1 VPEAVRV
8 TGTTPDTRIVRRL
21 DSRSVQDL
29 PAAVLVPEYD
39 RSAVTPGIVHIG
51 VGNFH
56 RAHEALVLDRL
67 LAAGHA
73 RDWGIRGVAL
83 LPSDESLARR
93 MQEQDGLYTLVEK
106 SADGSWHYRLIGS
119 ILDVLFAP
127 DGIEAVL
134 EAMTDPRIRIV
145 TLTIT
150 EGGYNVDRLTGEFMP
165 DTPAVAA
172 DLHLDAQP
180 TSVFGVVV
188 ESLRRRRAVGIEPF
202 TVLSCDNIQ
211 HNGDVARR
219 MFTAFAEL
227 KDPEFAEWMRS
238 HVSFPNSMVDRI
250 TPVTAPADIEA
261 VSEALGVRDECPV
274 VCEPFFQWVVE
285 DAFPTGRPAWDLA
298 GVQVTDD
305 VTPYEKMKLRLLNA
319 SHQGLCYFSR
329 LADYEY
335 VHDAMTWPA
344 LRTFLRR
351 FMDEEQT
358 PTLDPV
364 PGVDLDA
371 YKTELIERFSNPQV
385 RDTVARLC
393 AESSDRI
400 PKWLLPAVRDRLAA
414 DGDVRMSA
422 AIVASWARYAEAVDE
437 QGNAIEVVDP
447 LRDELVPLAQGQRAE
462 PTAFIDNA
470 RLFGDLATDPRFREP
485 YLAALARLHRDGSR
499 ATVAW
504 LVEEE
509 DVT

>member
-1 VPEAVRV
+1 M
-8 TGTTPDTRIVRRL
+8 
-21 DSRSVQDL
+21 
-29 PAAVLVPEYD
+29 LVPEYD

-56 RAHEALVLDRL
+56 RAHEALVIDRL

-73 RDWGIRGVAL
+73 SDWGIRGVAL

-106 SADGSWHYRLIGS
+106 SSDGSWHYRVIGS

-127 DGIEAVL
+127 DGIESVL
-134 EAMTDPRIRIV
+134 DAMVDPRIRIV

-150 EGGYNVDRLTGEFMP
+150 EGGYNVDRLTGEFIP
-165 DTPAVAA
+165 DDPAVAA
-172 DLHLDAQP
+172 DLPPDAP
-180 TSVFGVVV
+180 PSSVFGVVM
-188 ESLRRRRAVGIEPF
+188 EALRRRRSAGTAPF

-227 KDPEFAEWMRS
+227 KDPEFAAWMRA

-250 TPVTAPADIEA
+250 TPVTAPADVEA
-261 VSEALGVRDECPV
+261 VSGVLGVRDECPV

-285 DAFPTGRPAWDLA
+285 DAFPTGRPDWEAA

-329 LADYEY
+329 LAGYEY
-335 VHDAMTWPA
+335 VHDALTWPE

-371 YKTELIERFSNPQV
+371 YKSELIERFSNPQV

-400 PKWLLPAVRDRLAA
+400 PKWLLPAVRDRLSA
-414 DGDVRMSA
+414 DGSVRMSA

-447 LRDELVPLAQGQRAE
+447 LRDELVPLAKSQRAD
-462 PTAFIDNA
+462 PTAFIGNT
-470 RLFGDLATDPRFREP
+470 RLFGDLAADPRFREA
-485 YLAALARLHRDGSR
+485 YAAALSRLHRDGSR

-504 LVEEE
+504 LVDEE